1 MTNHAAQ
8 LAIIKQRSRQES
20 RSSAGNCQAE
30 EQAGITQLRC
40 RKWTYTMGEGESE
53 MNGESSINIHTQ
65 SGMRW
70 IAGGKLLY
78 CTGSP
83 VSGDDLEGQDV
94 AGREGIQE

>member
-1 MTNHAAQ
+1 
-8 LAIIKQRSRQES
+8 
-20 RSSAGNCQAE
+20 
-30 EQAGITQLRC
+30 
-40 RKWTYTMGEGESE
+40 MGEGESE